1 MLLNKTNY
9 KNKMNIIEYY
19 RQHPDK
25 QEISLL
31 QKITSLS
38 PELINIIYQ
47 YLNGKGKLICH
58 RKYDFLKRHLKGK
71 NDYYNG
77 YPFWNYIR
85 QIIDPMSK
93 PQLIKFLTN
102 TIVDKY
108 PCIIEKFWYYS
119 RDTDKHFHGQ
129 KLLDLWCETEV
140 DNYIT
145 FKIKERTIH
154 LIYNYILCNIHKF
167 ETEKNNNNN
176 KYCNKIFIIIEN
188 TFKLYKSLQY
198 ISEHKHKQS

>member
-1 MLLNKTNY
+1 
-9 KNKMNIIEYY
+9 MNIIEYY

-25 QEISLL
+25 LEISLL
-31 QKITSLS
+31 QKITTLS

-47 YLNGKGKLICH
+47 YLNGKGKFICH
-58 RKYDFLKRHLKGK
+58 RKYDFLQRHVNK
-71 NDYYNG
+71 DYYNG

-93 PQLIKFLTN
+93 QQLIKFITN

-108 PCIIEKFWYYS
+108 PCIIEKFWYHA
-119 RDTDKHFHGQ
+119 RDTDKQYHGQ
-129 KLLDLWCETEV
+129 KLLDLWCENEL

-145 FKIKERTIH
+145 LKIKVMIVH
-154 LIYNYILCNIHKF
+154 LIYNYIICNIHKF
-167 ETEKNNNNN
+167 ETEKNNNNKN
-176 KYCNKIFIIIEN
+176 GNKIFIIIEK

-198 ISEHKHKQS
+198 ISEHKI